1 MVIKN
6 LSILNYK
13 NIAQADLAFSDK
25 INCFIGANGM
35 GKTNVLDA
43 VYYLSFCKSHT
54 NPIDAQVVR
63 HGEEMFML
71 QGRYLTDD
79 GETETISCGTKVGRR
94 KTFKRNGK
102 DYRRLTEHIG
112 FAPLVMISPADTSL
126 ITGGSE
132 ERRRFV
138 DTVISQYDANY
149 LDALVRYGRALAQ
162 RNNLLK
168 AENEPDPDMM
178 EIYEEEMAASG
189 TYIYKER
196 VEFAKRLTPVFQTM
210 YSRIAHADE
219 EVRLTYTSHC
229 ERGPLLDQLRQ
240 ARSKE
245 RIVGFTLH
253 GIHKDD
259 LIMELG
265 GFPIKK
271 EGSQGQCKTYLV
283 AMKLAQF
290 ALLKETGRRQTPL
303 LLLDDVFDKLDS
315 HRVEQ
320 IVRLAG
326 GNEFGQIFLTD
337 TNRGHLDRI
346 LQQAACDFKLFTVE
360 NGTINDETV

>member
-1 MVIKN
+1 M
-6 LSILNYK
+6 
-13 NIAQADLAFSDK
+13 
-25 INCFIGANGM
+25 
-35 GKTNVLDA
+35 
-43 VYYLSFCKSHT
+43 
-54 NPIDAQVVR
+54 VR

-283 AMKLAQF
+283 ALKLAQF

-346 LQQAACDFKLFTVE
+346 LQQAACDFKLFTVK

>member
-240 ARSKE
+240 ASSASRYTASTRMTSSWSSE
-245 RIVGFTLH
+245 
-253 GIHKDD
+253 D
-259 LIMELG
+259 
-265 GFPIKK
+265 FPLKK
-271 EGSQGQCKTYLV
+271 KGRKGSARPTSS
-283 AMKLAQF
+283 
-290 ALLKETGRRQTPL
+290 P
-303 LLLDDVFDKLDS
+303 
-315 HRVEQ
+315 
-320 IVRLAG
+320 
-326 GNEFGQIFLTD
+326 
-337 TNRGHLDRI
+337 
-346 LQQAACDFKLFTVE
+346 
-360 NGTINDETV
+360 